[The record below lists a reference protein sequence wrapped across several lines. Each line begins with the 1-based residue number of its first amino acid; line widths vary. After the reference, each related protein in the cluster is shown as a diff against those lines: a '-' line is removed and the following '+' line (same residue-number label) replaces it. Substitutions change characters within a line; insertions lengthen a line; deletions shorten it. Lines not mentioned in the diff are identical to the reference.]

1 MSRGNRNS
9 HSERRESS
17 GTGSN
22 HTKWSCFNQILD
34 CFWECNQ
41 SGDDEGQQEWLF
53 YSDYYEAIIDYCLQD
68 KEKEWI
74 HRWIEFHITSR
85 RLSEARK
92 LIEFCGWDGS
102 VKEYVEKILR
112 VNRSAS
118 DLLCYVDI
126 E

>member
-1 MSRGNRNS
+1 MVLEAITRNGHVS
-9 HSERRESS
+9 
-17 GTGSN
+17 TKFWTVFGSAIKVEM
-22 HTKWSCFNQILD
+22 T
-34 CFWECNQ
+34 
-41 SGDDEGQQEWLF
+41 EGQQEWLF